1 MKATGIT
8 RQVDELGRFVLPI
21 EIRRSLGIKEKDT
34 LEIFTDGEGIMLKKY
49 EPACI
54 FCNSADNIVYY
65 EGKRICGECLAKLK
79 KL

>member
-1 MKATGIT
+1 MKATGMT

-34 LEIFTDGEGIMLKKY
+34 LEIFIDGDGIVLKKY

-54 FCNSADNIVYY
+54 FCNSADDVVYY
-65 EGKRICGECLAKLK
+65 EGKRICGACLAKLK